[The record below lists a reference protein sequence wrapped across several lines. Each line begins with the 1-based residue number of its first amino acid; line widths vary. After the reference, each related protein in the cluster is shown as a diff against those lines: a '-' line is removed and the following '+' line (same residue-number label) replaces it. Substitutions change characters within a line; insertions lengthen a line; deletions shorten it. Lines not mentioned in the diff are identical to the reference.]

1 MGESAATRATSNGKR
16 PLRSTAVVREL
27 ILNAARACF
36 AESGFAG
43 TTTRQIA
50 KRAGVVENLIY
61 KQFGSKPELFEV
73 AVVQPFQSALD
84 SFTARWSAREA
95 VPHAGES
102 VAREYV
108 EALYDLLEGHG
119 ELLLAIMGDR
129 RGERPLLPLMR
140 ELERVAAAQMET
152 QGWGGV
158 DFFVLARL
166 HFGMVAFNAA
176 FGDALY
182 PDGDDDPG
190 GGATRERIVK
200 EITAFMI
207 HGTAHRPE
215 S

>member
-1 MGESAATRATSNGKR
+1 MGESPATPAPGGKR

-36 AESGFAG
+36 AESGYAG

-50 KRAGVVENLIY
+50 KRAGVVENLIF
-61 KQFGSKPELFEV
+61 KQFGSKSELFQ
-73 AVVQPFQSALD
+73 ASVVEPFQSALD
-84 SFTARWSAREA
+84 AFTARWSAREA

-119 ELLLAIMGDR
+119 ELLLAIMADR

-140 ELERVAAAQMET
+140 ELERVAAAQMES

-182 PDGDDDPG
+182 PAGDTEPG
-190 GGATRERIVK
+190 GAATRERIVK
-200 EITAFMI
+200 EMTAFMV
-207 HGTAHRPE
+207 HGTAHRPQP
-215 S
+215 